1 AVMQAD
7 PVRLVCFTGS
17 VRGGRQIQR
26 TIAEGNGFPG
36 TGLELGG
43 KDPAYVRPDADLSQ
57 AAAGIAD
64 GAFFNAGQS
73 CCSIERLYVHE
84 SVYDSF
90 LDKLKEEA
98 GALQLGD
105 PLDAGTTLG
114 PLVKSS
120 AAEHV

>member
-1 AVMQAD
+1 
-7 PVRLVCFTGS
+7 
-17 VRGGRQIQR
+17 
-26 TIAEGNGFPG
+26 G

-120 AAEHV
+120 AAEHVRSQVADAVNAGARALINPHDFPADADA